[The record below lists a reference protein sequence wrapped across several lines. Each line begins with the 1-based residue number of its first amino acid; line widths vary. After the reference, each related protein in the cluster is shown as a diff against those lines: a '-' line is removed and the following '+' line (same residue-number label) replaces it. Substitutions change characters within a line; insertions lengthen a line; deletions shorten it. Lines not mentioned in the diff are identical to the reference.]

1 MNQHSFSTRAIHS
14 GEGRDPSTGAHN
26 TPIYQTATFTFERA
40 EELVEIFKNP
50 YDDFFYSREGNPTT
64 AKLEN
69 KLAALIGSEACLATA
84 SGMAAISIA
93 VMIAAKSGDHILVSE
108 DIFINSYQFFT
119 EDCPDMGIEVSLVNV
134 RDIANLETAVR
145 PNSKLIFTEVLT
157 NPEIYVTNVAALR
170 DFADKHQLMLIVD
183 NTFLSPYLFRPI
195 EWGADIVIHSAT
207 KYLGGHGDVL
217 GGVIAGNNAY
227 IHKAKLKLTRFG
239 QCLSPFNSWLILRG
253 LRTLPMRMRQHC
265 ANALA
270 LATFLDEHPKV
281 EWVRYPGLANHPQ
294 LESAQAQLS
303 NGFGGMLALKVP
315 GGFEE
320 MCRMMNA
327 LQLGKI
333 GTSLGDV
340 CTLTCPQ
347 AEYNNIVRISV
358 GCEDANDIIADF
370 SQALAQL

>member
-14 GEGRDPSTGAHN
+14 GEGPDPSTRAHN
-26 TPIYQTATFTFERA
+26 TPIYQTATFTFEHA
-40 EELVEIFKNP
+40 EELVEIFKSP

-69 KLAALIGSEACLATA
+69 KLASLIGSEACLATA
-84 SGMAAISIA
+84 SGMAAVSIA

-134 RDIANLETAVR
+134 HDTANLETVVR
-145 PNSKLIFTEVLT
+145 PNTKLIFTEVLT
-157 NPEIYVTNVAALR
+157 NPKIYVTNLTALR
-170 DFADKHQLMLIVD
+170 DFADKHQLVLIVD

-195 EWGADIVIHSAT
+195 EWGADIVIHSTT
-207 KYLGGHGDVL
+207 KYLGGHGDII
-217 GGVIAGNNAY
+217 GGVIASNKAY
-227 IHKAKLKLTRFG
+227 IHKANLKLTRFG
-239 QCLSPFNSWLILRG
+239 QCASPFNSWLVLRG

-294 LESAQAQLS
+294 VESAQAQLS
-303 NGFGGMLALKVP
+303 NGFGGMLAFKVP

-320 MCRMMNA
+320 MCRIMNA
-327 LQLGKI
+327 LQLGQI
-333 GTSLGDV
+333 GTSL
-340 CTLTCPQ
+340 
-347 AEYNNIVRISV
+347 
-358 GCEDANDIIADF
+358 
-370 SQALAQL
+370 